1 MTEEEIQQLQAA
13 VAQLQVDK
21 ANLQNQVDSLTAEK
35 SALTSQVAQLQSDAE
50 EQGLRLTTALDTVAG
65 LETERATYTAVNT
78 RLRTLIAGGVSA
90 VPDAKGMAIEAL
102 TEIQASVTAH
112 LETLFNT
119 KKTELSQ

>member
-1 MTEEEIQQLQAA
+1 MTEEEIQQLQSV

-35 SALTSQVAQLQSDAE
+35 TALTSQVAQLQSDAE
-50 EQGLRLTTALDTVAG
+50 EQGSRLTTALDTVAG

-78 RLRTLIAGGVSA
+78 RLRQLIAGGVSA
-90 VPDAKGMAIEAL
+90 VPDAKGMAVEAL

-112 LETLFNT
+112 LEALFNT